1 MKFGTDPDTAEV
13 VRQRSAQR
21 SAHKMRFGLLWLPA
35 VAALGI
41 APQYADVHGGAA
53 LELVLDTPA
62 PDLQRP
68 HCIIGG
74 VWVPAVLLQSGATLR
89 CTVPAAPGLA
99 AGAVTVQAGERG
111 ETSSLVLLLLMPP
124 FPRLDGACGPWGP
137 NHVLVARTGSSR
149 RRVIGVGRIA
159 STTAVGC
166 YVVRGFN
173 PGPTPTR
180 QVLPRVLPPEVSR
193 QAAGVR
199 RRRPPPPRALPCCS
213 HHGQRDNCATH
224 EALAHWTGHR

>member
-35 VAALGI
+35 VAALSI

-111 ETSSLVLLLLMPP
+111 ESDDLILDGEGEATLVYYEAAELPSLSTLYPP
-124 FPRLDGACGPWGP
+124 AGLAATPTEVRMIGTNFAPLGVDARCAFGADGLTTATFISPTAPRLWWRARPGLRTAATPWAGPVP
-137 NHVLVARTGSSR
+137 SR
-149 RRVIGVGRIA
+149 RLGL
-159 STTAVGC
+159 S
-166 YVVRGFN
+166 F
-173 PGPTPTR
+173 
-180 QVLPRVLPPEVSR
+180 
-193 QAAGVR
+193 QAPSPR
-199 RRRPPPPRALPCCS
+199 RRA
-213 HHGQRDNCATH
+213 
-224 EALAHWTGHR
+224 

>member
-35 VAALGI
+35 VAALSI

-111 ETSSLVLLLLMPP
+111 ESDDLI
-124 FPRLDGACGPWGP
+124 LDGEGEATLVYYEAAALRPDILVRDSA
-137 NHVLVARTGSSR
+137 VLESLGWSSIITR
-149 RRVIGVGRIA
+149 GVLG
-159 STTAVGC
+159 
-166 YVVRGFN
+166 
-173 PGPTPTR
+173 
-180 QVLPRVLPPEVSR
+180 
-193 QAAGVR
+193 
-199 RRRPPPPRALPCCS
+199 
-213 HHGQRDNCATH
+213 
-224 EALAHWTGHR
+224 

>member
-35 VAALGI
+35 VAALSI

-111 ETSSLVLLLLMPP
+111 ETSSLVLLMLLLMPP
-124 FPRLDGACGPWGP
+124 FPRLDGAWGP
-137 NHVLVARTGSSR
+137 
-149 RRVIGVGRIA
+149 
-159 STTAVGC
+159 
-166 YVVRGFN
+166 
-173 PGPTPTR
+173 
-180 QVLPRVLPPEVSR
+180 
-193 QAAGVR
+193 
-199 RRRPPPPRALPCCS
+199 
-213 HHGQRDNCATH
+213 
-224 EALAHWTGHR
+224 